1 MQDQT
6 TVRTVASATT
16 ANEIRRQSSSYD
28 DPWKITDEQR
38 QYYVNQFKTIQP
50 DLNGFIPGE
59 LLKTEVLLDG
69 IGQKSQFYNLK
80 DIVSL
85 VLNLTYKDH
94 KFSNYLSKKSL

>member
-6 TVRTVASATT
+6 TVRTVASAAT
-16 ANEIRRQSSSYD
+16 ANEIRRQSSSYE

-59 LLKTEVLLDG
+59 SLKTEALLDG
-69 IGQKSQFYNLK
+69 LGQRLHCSIDKQTCSVDPRF
-80 DIVSL
+80 
-85 VLNLTYKDH
+85 
-94 KFSNYLSKKSL
+94 